1 MSMSTKQSVSRR
13 HFLQGAGIAAASV
26 AAAGMIAGC
35 SPTGKDSEALSTTGT
50 TAEAPKTYEPA
61 ETMDVDIVVVGSGS
75 SGVAATVQAAE
86 LGATT
91 LLLEKESQTGG
102 NGRLTEGMFAINSQ
116 MQKDKNVGADVTF
129 RDIITAEQEFFNYR
143 INNLLWKDMVDASGE
158 NIDWMVSHGVQF
170 SGVVDN
176 YHGLGKFDCFHWF
189 DNNGSGS
196 CYIDPMIE
204 SAQKLGATVMTETPA
219 VDLIVQDGK
228 VVGLYAEK
236 KDGSILQVNAKAV
249 VLTSGG
255 YANNEETM
263 AERGYDLTYSHN
275 NGVQGHDGDGLR
287 MATSAGAHDV
297 SRERCFLRE
306 PFSFGID
313 FFADMSQTIHRG
325 GPVLWVNQDAERYV
339 SEDCGSF
346 VPQCNGNAVH
356 SQEHSYMLLSQDIV
370 DEFVRRSGYEAL
382 QADMDDAVAQC
393 PGDNIY
399 KADTIEELAK
409 LQGLDGTALAASV
422 ARYNELCDK
431 KSDDD
436 FNKSAENMVA
446 LKTAP
451 FYIFRQ
457 DLAFWTSIGGIDTN
471 RKMEVLTPRGE
482 VISGLYAAGTD
493 GCNLYRE
500 TYTMS
505 VPASCNANN
514 CNSGRVAARNA
525 YETCVKA

>member
-1 MSMSTKQSVSRR
+1 MKKTVSRR
-13 HFLQGAGIAAASV
+13 GFLQGAGIAAASFATV
-26 AAAGMIAGC
+26 GMLNGCAANN
-35 SPTGKDSEALSTTGT
+35 
-50 TAEAPKTYEPA
+50 TAKGNDTSSNAAQETKSYDPG
-61 ETMDVDIVVVGSGS
+61 ETMDVDIVVVGSGA

-116 MQKDKNVGADVTF
+116 MQKDSGIGADVTF
-129 RDIITAEQEFFNYR
+129 KDIISAEQSFFNYR
-143 INNLLWKDMVDASGE
+143 INDLLWKDMADASGD

-176 YHGLGKFDCFHWF
+176 YHGLGKFDAFHWF
-189 DNNGSGS
+189 ANEGSGS
-196 CYIDPMIE
+196 CYIDPMLE

-219 VDLIVQDGK
+219 LDLIIEDG
-228 VVGLYAEK
+228 VVKGLYAEK
-236 KDGSILQVNAKAV
+236 PDGTILQVNAKAV
-249 VLTSGG
+249 ILTSGG

-263 AERGYDLTYSHN
+263 AERGYDLTYSINH
-275 NGVQGHDGDGLR
+275 GVQGHDGDGLR

-297 SRERCFLRE
+297 SRERCFLRD
-306 PFSFGID
+306 PYSYGID
-313 FFADMSQTIHRG
+313 FFAPMTQTIHRG

-339 SEDCGSF
+339 SEDAGQIT
-346 VPQCNGNAVH
+346 PGCNSNAVH
-356 SQEHSYMLLSQDIV
+356 SQEASYLVMSQDLI
-370 DEFVRRSGYEAL
+370 DLFVERSGYAEL
-382 QADMDDAVAQC
+382 QADMDKAVEQC
-393 PGDNIY
+393 PGNNIY
-399 KADTIEELAK
+399 KADTLDELAK
-409 LQGLDGTALAASV
+409 LQGIDASSLKATV
-422 ARYNELCDK
+422 ERYNELCEK
-431 KSDDD
+431 GVDDD
-436 FNKSAENMVA
+436 FGKSSENMVA
-446 LKTAP
+446 LKNAP

-471 RKMEVLTPRGE
+471 RKMEVITVQGDP
-482 VISGLYAAGTD
+482 IPGLYAAGTD

-525 YETCVKA
+525 YDTYVA